1 MNPPTCK
8 RIFVIGMPG
17 CGKSTEG
24 KILAKKLGWNFI
36 DLDKKIESEMGSD
49 IQSIFKMQG
58 EAYFRELERKALIQ
72 LKVLDNAVIACGGGT
87 IAFHNNMQWIKE
99 NGFSIYLRAEPR
111 LLLRRILSSKT
122 QRPLFEGLN
131 EEEILVKIKEL
142 LEKRGLFFEQADISI
157 DLPKSTSELTY
168 IKASEAFMLAK
179 KPSN

>member
-24 KILAKKLGWNFI
+24 KILARKLGWNFI
-36 DLDKKIESEMGSD
+36 DLDKKIESEFGSD
-49 IQSIFKMQG
+49 IQSIFKVHG
-58 EAYFRELERKALIQ
+58 EAYFRELEQTTLMQ

-99 NGFSIYLRAEPR
+99 NGFSIYLRAEPK
-111 LLLRRILSSKT
+111 LILSRILSSKT

-142 LEKRGLFFEQADISI
+142 LEKRGVFFEQADSCI
-157 DLPKSTSELTY
+157 DLPKNTSELMY
-168 IKASEAFMLAK
+168 IKASEAFIHSK
-179 KPSN
+179 